1 MYNLCFATDIVHVDS
16 FDDFYDNNVNVKIES

>member
-1 MYNLCFATDIVHVDS
+1 MYNLCFSTDIVHVVS